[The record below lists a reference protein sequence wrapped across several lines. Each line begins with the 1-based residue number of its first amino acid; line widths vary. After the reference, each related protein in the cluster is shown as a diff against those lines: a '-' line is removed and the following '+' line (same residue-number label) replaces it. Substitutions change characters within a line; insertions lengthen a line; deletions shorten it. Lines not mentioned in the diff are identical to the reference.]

1 MPIDASHGKNNDS
14 AITHSVIDFLSM
26 RDQAR
31 PFFLQ
36 IGYVNPHDICQF
48 GHKFEDAPVPDPV
61 AQGILTE
68 ADLPPLPANHEFN
81 EPETMIQRIARRD
94 DNCLYHWPILRRVR
108 QWTEL
113 QWRYLAWAL
122 YRLVERVDAEIGT
135 VLAALEATGHA
146 ENTLILFTS
155 DHGEAAGQHRMF
167 QKFTLYEESAR
178 VPFVAS
184 CLGQGVAVRKNCFDT
199 DHLISGVD
207 IFPTVCD
214 YAGVPAPD
222 NLPGLSMRPLFEGQ
236 ASSWRDFLLI
246 ESNFW
251 GRAIVG
257 DRYKYITEYRPKEV
271 EDFVAQG
278 PESGELGIE
287 QMFDLQTDPGETV
300 NIALLPE
307 RRSDL
312 EQCRRHLAECESRL
326 SRRAL
331 QGKKVSSGL
340 SPRENV
346 SRMSKRLR
354 EGWQRMD
361 RDRRRVARETSVV
374 LPVIEPSPLHWSFD
388 YHSER
393 NLPEYRPRLIET
405 LRDYDNQSDEAG
417 RLAEGARV
425 ESYLVLP
432 NYSWPDR
439 VARRELGLDNGVLE
453 LENSPTTGG
462 GRHYVV
468 RLTDRVSA
476 ERSVFTF
483 ETESNGVRDLTGAF
497 KVTVENTAEYQYK
510 DFECEG
516 RVAPGDRSGERSINQ
531 ITDGFAITPRDVG
544 ALPLVTLWSML
555 HVVPYLD
562 GSGSEPIEVAVFE
575 ELQQLRWPARLYSLG
590 PWQWPSPNEDLGEL
604 RGWCLHGVGLMPVY
618 YWVSNDKTVIASAH
632 YWTWVARGPSPS
644 PRNFESHSI

>member
-1 MPIDASHGKNNDS
+1 M
-14 AITHSVIDFLSM
+14 
-26 RDQAR
+26 
-31 PFFLQ
+31 
-36 IGYVNPHDICQF
+36 
-48 GHKFEDAPVPDPV
+48 
-61 AQGILTE
+61 
-68 ADLPPLPANHEFN
+68 
-81 EPETMIQRIARRD
+81 
-94 DNCLYHWPILRRVR
+94 
-108 QWTEL
+108 
-113 QWRYLAWAL
+113 
-122 YRLVERVDAEIGT
+122 
-135 VLAALEATGHA
+135 
-146 ENTLILFTS
+146 
-155 DHGEAAGQHRMF
+155 
-167 QKFTLYEESAR
+167 
-178 VPFVAS
+178 
-184 CLGQGVAVRKNCFDT
+184 
-199 DHLISGVD
+199 
-207 IFPTVCD
+207 
-214 YAGVPAPD
+214 
-222 NLPGLSMRPLFEGQ
+222 
-236 ASSWRDFLLI
+236 
-246 ESNFW
+246 
-251 GRAIVG
+251 
-257 DRYKYITEYRPKEV
+257 YITEYRPKDV

-307 RRSDL
+307 RRSEL
-312 EQCRRHLAECESRL
+312 EQCRRHRAESESRL
-326 SRRAL
+326 SRRPLRSEKDARG
-331 QGKKVSSGL
+331 Q
-340 SPRENV
+340 SPRENAR
-346 SRMSKRLR
+346 RMSQRLR
-354 EGWQRMD
+354 EGWWRTD
-361 RDRRRVARETSVV
+361 RDRRPAAREASVV
-374 LPVIEPSPLHWSFD
+374 LPVIESSPLHWSFD

-405 LRDYDNQSDEAG
+405 LRGYDNQSDEAG

-555 HVVPYLD
+555 HVVPYLY